1 MSSPLPYQNII
12 TGSTAA
18 SDGRVAFIGPQG
30 PAGPAGPQGEKG
42 ETGATG
48 PQGPAGTP
56 GGPEGPMGPEGPSGP
71 MGLQGPQGEI
81 GPQGPKGDTGAAGAA
96 ATVTV
101 GTTTTVD
108 PTVNASVT
116 NSGTTSAAVLN
127 FYIPKGDKGDTGE
140 KGDPQYVTLD
150 HSVHMVSSM
159 SATTD
164 SGSPAG
170 MAFETPTLLANLT
183 SGGGR
188 LHSIDL
194 RASWTTP
201 SASQTFISFLL
212 TVSHDTS
219 AWYYGAQRYS
229 VSLHASPKDSSVV
242 STSAYPTEPPF
253 ANGTTGEVTFRVTA
267 RIAESMTAARFLLT
281 AVITPC

>member
-150 HSVHMVSSM
+150 YDAHMTVT
-159 SATTD
+159 SAATID

-170 MAFETPTLLANLT
+170 MAFTSEGVLLESTA
-183 SGGGR
+183 GGAR
-188 LHSIDL
+188 IRTEDL
-194 RASWTTP
+194 RANWTTP
-201 SASQTFISFLL
+201 SASQTFQSFLYV
-212 TVSHDTS
+212 VSVNTS
-219 AWYYGAQRYS
+219 SWLYGSQRYH
-229 VSLHASPKDSSVV
+229 VTLNVSPKDAVVV
-242 STSAYPTEPPF
+242 SAAAYPVESPF
-253 ANGTTGEVTFRVTA
+253 FNGTTGEISFRVTA
-267 RIAESMTAARFLLT
+267 RIAENMSAARFLLT